1 MLQAGAFDK
10 RVRFEKPSDVV
21 ARFGHRAEGWALVK
35 EAWVRIR
42 PVGSNERLAASQMQ
56 SGQTHVVET
65 GYHPAL
71 AVAVGSWRI
80 VFGTRTFNIVGLP
93 RNRNEANELLTFD
106 CSEGGADGH

>member
-1 MLQAGAFDK
+1 MLQAGKFDK
-10 RVRFEKPSDVV
+10 RVRFEQPSE
-21 ARFGHRAEGWALVK
+21 AKAAFGHRQPGWTLVK
-35 EAWVRIR
+35 DTWARIR
-42 PVGSNERLAASQMQ
+42 PVGSNERLAAFQMQ

-71 AVAVGSWRI
+71 AVASGKWRI

-93 RNRNEANELLTFD
+93 RNRDEANELLIFD

>member
-1 MLQAGAFDK
+1 MLQAGKFDK
-10 RVRFEKPSDVV
+10 RVRFEQPSEVKG
-21 ARFGHRAEGWALVK
+21 AFGHRTAGWALVK

-42 PVGSNERLAASQMQ
+42 PVGSNERLAAFQMK

-71 AVAVGSWRI
+71 AVAGGAWRI
-80 VFGTRTFNIVGLP
+80 VYGARTFNIVGLP
-93 RNRNEANELLTFD
+93 RNRDEANELLIFD